1 MLGRNLNYKLLVILP
16 VLTLL
21 GCQSTDY
28 SVVDTKT
35 LLNDEIFP
43 GYKKVTI
50 ESPED
55 IFELDRNARA
65 FVDSTQLKT
74 QTENKNLKN
83 LVRQI
88 FDHSEHGLRYKSD
101 ANSVAIETFANQ
113 AANCL
118 SLTIMTYAMA
128 KHAGY
133 DATFYEVEIPEYW
146 TRRDGVNLLNGHI
159 NLRISLHNNS
169 KKNQIS
175 EDYIDVDFDP
185 QAIRDDFNRN
195 AVSKNKVIAMF
206 YNNKGADALLA
217 GNDLLAY
224 AYFKEAATFYDGFGS
239 TWVNLGVL
247 YRRLEQ
253 FDLAQASYENAI
265 AIDDDNFTAWE
276 NLSLLYRLQGK
287 DEDAENIRRKVIAKR
302 EANPFYHYILGE
314 EALDI
319 GKPDEAVAHFNRAR
333 RLDRTR
339 HEILFGLGKA
349 HLELGDIARA
359 KKFMELAAKHAVDA
373 QDEYRYLNKVSM
385 LQSSL

>member
-1 MLGRNLNYKLLVILP
+1 MLGRNFNYKLLVILP
-16 VLTLL
+16 VLTLM
-21 GCQSTDY
+21 GCQSTNY
-28 SVVDTKT
+28 SVIDTKT
-35 LLNDEIFP
+35 LLNDEVFS

-50 ESPED
+50 ERPDE
-55 IFELDRNARA
+55 IFELDRDARA

-88 FDHSEHGLRYKSD
+88 FDHSEHGLRYRSD
-101 ANSVAIETFANQ
+101 ANSVAVETFENQ

-133 DATFYEVEIPEYW
+133 DATFYEVDIPEYW

-159 NLRISLHNNS
+159 NLRISLRNNS
-169 KKNQIS
+169 KKNQMS

-185 QAIRDDFNRN
+185 QAIRDDFHRQ

-247 YRRLEQ
+247 YRRMGQ
-253 FDLAQASYENAI
+253 FDLAQSSYENAI
-265 AIDDDNFTAWE
+265 ALDDDNFTAWE
-276 NLSLLYRLQGK
+276 NLALLFRLQGK
-287 DEDAENIRRKVIAKR
+287 DKDAESIRRKVIAKR

>member
-1 MLGRNLNYKLLVILP
+1 MLGRNFNYKLLVILP
-16 VLTLL
+16 VFTLM
-21 GCQSTDY
+21 GCQSTNY
-28 SVVDTKT
+28 SVIDTKT
-35 LLNDEIFP
+35 LLNDEVFS

-50 ESPED
+50 EGPDE
-55 IFELDRNARA
+55 IFELDRDARA

-101 ANSVAIETFANQ
+101 ANSVAVETFANQ

-133 DATFYEVEIPEYW
+133 DATFYEVDIPEYW

-159 NLRISLHNNS
+159 NLRISLRNNS
-169 KKNQIS
+169 KKNQMS

-185 QAIRDDFNRN
+185 QAIRDDFHRH

-247 YRRLEQ
+247 YRRMGQ
-253 FDLAQASYENAI
+253 FDLAQSSYENAI
-265 AIDDDNFTAWE
+265 ALDDDNFTAWE
-276 NLSLLYRLQGK
+276 NLALLFRLQGK
-287 DEDAENIRRKVIAKR
+287 NEDAEDIRRKVIAKR
-302 EANPFYHYILGE
+302 ETNPFYHYILGE